1 MKLFWAKTGDFLS
14 IDIENQEFVE
24 YWLDQIFQASATK
37 LYETTSFC
45 KRIDTSA
52 VKLLHAIDT
61 VNLYL
66 EKFKLDKFKNYT
78 HEDISQYVTLNEVH
92 NYWTYLCAEK
102 KMGIFFSKNMPDAL
116 DEFNYINVGSHT
128 IEKIKTVHYSSNW
141 RSANKF
147 DTNALAFGIWNV
159 SMFYEDLGKSHYHKW
174 LNFDTNFSKNDT
186 SNYVDLTGTLEFHLG
201 RAYSTEAPKDYADFC
216 NKNSIELVGNVLPIG
231 NFKDVDK
238 ARKMFYTNSSVEH
251 NYIQIDKD

>member
-1 MKLFWAKTGDFLS
+1 MKLFWAKTGDSLS

-24 YWLDQIFQASATK
+24 YWLDQIFQDGATK
-37 LYETTSFC
+37 LYETTVFRES
-45 KRIDTSA
+45 IDINA
-52 VKLLHAIDT
+52 VKLIHAINT
-61 VNLYL
+61 VNTYL
-66 EKFKLDKFKNYT
+66 EKFKLDKFKNYAI
-78 HEDISQYVTLNEVH
+78 EDISQYVVLNEVH
-92 NYWTYLCAEK
+92 NYYTYLCAEK
-102 KMGIFFSKNMPDAL
+102 KMETFFSNNMPAVL
-116 DEFNYINVGSHT
+116 EEFNYINVGSHN
-128 IEKIKTVHYSSNW
+128 IEKIKTVQYSSDW
-141 RSANKF
+141 RSTNKF
-147 DTNALAFGIWNV
+147 GSSVLAFGKWNV